1 MRYQVPQF
9 IDVEDKIVGPLS
21 IKQFLYLAGGAG
33 GLYLSF
39 AWLPIYLAIFP
50 AALFGGLG
58 VCLAFVRINNRPF
71 IDLIEASVRYILTP
85 RLYVWRRV
93 VKKSTQEIEIAS
105 MHTTKKVTGP
115 APMTRATGMSLSTL
129 EWQID
134 THDKTELEGDRVV
147 ESPSKN
153 LKTPL

>member
-21 IKQFLYLAGGAG
+21 IKQFAYLAGGAG
-33 GLYLSF
+33 GVYLSF
-39 AWLPIYLAIFP
+39 AWLPVYLGIFP
-50 AALFGGLG
+50 AALLGGLG

-71 IDLIEASVRYILTP
+71 IDLVEAGVYYILTP
-85 RLYVWRRV
+85 RLYVWRRI
-93 VKKSTQEIEIAS
+93 VKKSSPEIEIAS
-105 MHTTKKVTGP
+105 IHTTKKVVGP
-115 APMTRATGMSLSTL
+115 APLTRATGASLSTL

-134 THDKTELEGDRVV
+134 THDKAELEGDGVV

>member
-33 GLYLSF
+33 SVYLSF

-50 AALFGGLG
+50 AALLGGLG
-58 VCLAFVRINNRPF
+58 VCLSFVRINNRPF
-71 IDLIEASVRYILTP
+71 ADILEAGFNFIITP
-85 RLYVWRRV
+85 RLYVWRRTE
-93 VKKSTQEIEIAS
+93 KKISPDIEIS
-105 MHTTKKVTGP
+105 SIHTTKKVVGGASMP
-115 APMTRATGMSLSTL
+115 RATGNSLATL

-134 THDKTELEGDRVV
+134 THDKLELGSTTGVN
-147 ESPSKN
+147 PQA
-153 LKTPL
+153 

>member
-1 MRYQVPQF
+1 MKYQVPQF

-39 AWLPIYLAIFP
+39 AWLPVYLGIFP
-50 AALFGGLG
+50 ALLFGGLG

-71 IDLIEASVRYILTP
+71 IDMIEAGVHYLMTP
-85 RLYVWRRV
+85 RLYVWRRTE
-93 VKKSTQEIEIAS
+93 KKNDLEIEVSSI
-105 MHTTKKVTGP
+105 HTTKKATGP
-115 APMTRATGMSLSTL
+115 APMTHATGNSLSAL

-134 THDKTELEGDRVV
+134 THDKMELETERG
-147 ESPSKN
+147 ETNPQAII
-153 LKTPL
+153 